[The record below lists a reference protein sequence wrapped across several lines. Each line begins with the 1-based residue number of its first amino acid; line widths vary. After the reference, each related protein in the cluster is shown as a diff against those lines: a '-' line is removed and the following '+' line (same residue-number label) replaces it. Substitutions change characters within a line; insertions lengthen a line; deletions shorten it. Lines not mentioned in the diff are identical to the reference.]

1 MFVFHCCV
9 YGKKNREC
17 MMITYT
23 CNTDKT
29 SIVAKVSFL

>member
-9 YGKKNREC
+9 YGKKTEC